1 MMKRYMQ
8 WMLAAILKTS
18 GTIVL
23 TCFVC
28 CCATA
33 ALLTS
38 CSSDDDNNNAGA
50 NSGTGQVT
58 IDEPVTDQM
67 DVSVTYPLTTASLSQ
82 FAEPS
87 TGAALIKRL
96 PKVTASIADDT
107 RIVLLKGSDVSS
119 LSDAVIDQMVHV
131 LVNDGYLAVETPTEK
146 QLEVFYDRIDKGI
159 AAYVANYVNDEFELT
174 PEQMQATISASMA
187 GRMRTRRA
195 NLAAYTHAADS
206 LQGRG
211 TPDPLRRMQDGN
223 KGCCGRSQTQY
234 ETSYPQP
241 ERRHW
246 TRKVGSL

>member
-1 MMKRYMQ
+1 MKRYMQ

-107 RIVLLKGSDVSS
+107 RIVLLSVADRGLVVAMSTS
-119 LSDAVIDQMVHV
+119 MV
-131 LVNDGYLAVETPTEK
+131 ARSMPTE
-146 QLEVFYDRIDKGI
+146 
-159 AAYVANYVNDEFELT
+159 
-174 PEQMQATISASMA
+174 ATA
-187 GRMRTRRA
+187 RRA
-195 NLAAYTHAADS
+195 
-206 LQGRG
+206 
-211 TPDPLRRMQDGN
+211 
-223 KGCCGRSQTQY
+223 KGALIILMAEHSRSQAVWSMPPVAKT
-234 ETSYPQP
+234 TKVW
-241 ERRHW
+241 RRLSAVARIA
-246 TRKVGSL
+246 TVSR

>member
-1 MMKRYMQ
+1 
-8 WMLAAILKTS
+8 MLAAILNTS

-38 CSSDDDNNNAGA
+38 CSSDGDNNNAGA

-131 LVNDGYLAVETPTEK
+131 LANDGYLAVETPTEK

-206 LQGRG
+206 LQGRV

-234 ETSYPQP
+234 EASCPQP